1 MSFSPQ
7 QTSTSHFTTERPV
20 AVLMVFV
27 AAVVFGAFSFK
38 RLPLTLM
45 PELNYPTLTV
55 RTEFE
60 GAAPEEVENE
70 VSRPI
75 EEALGVVN
83 GLSQISSVSRAGV
96 SDVSLEFVWG
106 TDMSQAAQDTLEKL
120 DQVFLP
126 REVDKPLI
134 LHFDPSLDPIMELS
148 LSGEGVLFDG
158 EIGLRRLRRLAEI
171 QIRRALEPITGVAA
185 VRIRGGLEEEIHVM
199 IDQDALRRTG
209 LSIQGV
215 ISRLQQ
221 ENINVAGGL
230 VKEGRSE
237 YMVRTLN
244 EYLSQEQIEDT
255 IVRRDASG
263 ELRIRD
269 LATVSRSHRERE
281 ILTRT
286 GGRESVQIDIYKE
299 ADANMVAV
307 SEAVRS
313 ALGPIET
320 VQPQGIQKWLS
331 KWSPPGGRRNA
342 DRLAARLFK
351 QEGARLEVVADRSVF
366 IENSLREVQ
375 TTAVIGGLLAVLVL
389 FLFLS
394 DLKSTLIVAV
404 SIPMSV
410 IMTFAPLNLSEVT
423 LNIMSL
429 GGLALGVGMLVDSSI
444 VVLESIYRCRQ
455 EGDTIKMAAVRGA
468 REVRGA
474 VTASTLT
481 SIAVFLP
488 MVFVEGIA
496 GQVFGDLG
504 ITVVVSL
511 LASLVVA
518 VYFIP
523 MLASRE
529 PMNAQPNPGAGEPS
543 TRGRWAAWQAFQGD
557 YPKISVSWR
566 WLWLPYGLL
575 RLFLGLVLECLAKM
589 VTAFLSLVVGV
600 LVRGLWPLCR
610 TLGVGVMS
618 RPVAW
623 TQAFIEATQ
632 RRYQRLLNSALDR
645 PTSVFTIVLLCVL
658 VTGWAISQLDSELL
672 PEVHQSEVT
681 FELQLPVGT
690 PLEETVRVLS
700 EVEAKILE
708 NVDDIQ
714 TVLTTFG
721 YDITNM
727 KRSDEGEHSARFKLL
742 LRHQGKPLETENRV
756 LERVRALLVDVPDLR
771 FRVTRPVLFS
781 TRKPISVEIHG
792 DELEALKVKAREAE
806 EVLGELNALADV
818 ETTLRSGAPEIQI
831 TYDRASLVRFGLNI
845 GTVAELVRDLVQGN
859 EATQFNMKD
868 RRIPI
873 IARLQIEDRQ
883 RVEDIGQLTV
893 NPGAPQP
900 IPLSAVAQ
908 YEIGEGPSEIRRI
921 DGKRVALVQA
931 NLGNASLGGAV
942 QAIQSVLDSLIQ
954 WPADMTYFITG
965 QSEEWDRSQSS
976 LLMAMALSVFLVY
989 VIMASQFESLLQPFI
1004 IMFSVPL
1011 AFVGSALGLLMT
1023 GTSLSVV
1030 VFLGLIMLVGI
1041 VVNNAIVLVDYAN
1054 LMRQRGLSAREAITT
1069 ACSLRLR
1076 PILMTTATTILG
1088 LLPMAMGWGDGA
1100 EIRTP
1105 MALAVVFGLAS
1116 STLLTLVVVPTVYHL
1131 LARWLGGTVGES
1143 AS

>member
-1 MSFSPQ
+1 
-7 QTSTSHFTTERPV
+7 
-20 AVLMVFV
+20 
-27 AAVVFGAFSFK
+27 
-38 RLPLTLM
+38 
-45 PELNYPTLTV
+45 
-55 RTEFE
+55 
-60 GAAPEEVENE
+60 
-70 VSRPI
+70 
-75 EEALGVVN
+75 
-83 GLSQISSVSRAGV
+83 
-96 SDVSLEFVWG
+96 
-106 TDMSQAAQDTLEKL
+106 
-120 DQVFLP
+120 
-126 REVDKPLI
+126 
-134 LHFDPSLDPIMELS
+134 
-148 LSGEGVLFDG
+148 
-158 EIGLRRLRRLAEI
+158 
-171 QIRRALEPITGVAA
+171 
-185 VRIRGGLEEEIHVM
+185 
-199 IDQDALRRTG
+199 
-209 LSIQGV
+209 
-215 ISRLQQ
+215 
-221 ENINVAGGL
+221 
-230 VKEGRSE
+230 
-237 YMVRTLN
+237 
-244 EYLSQEQIEDT
+244 
-255 IVRRDASG
+255 
-263 ELRIRD
+263 
-269 LATVSRSHRERE
+269 
-281 ILTRT
+281 
-286 GGRESVQIDIYKE
+286 
-299 ADANMVAV
+299 
-307 SEAVRS
+307 
-313 ALGPIET
+313 
-320 VQPQGIQKWLS
+320 
-331 KWSPPGGRRNA
+331 
-342 DRLAARLFK
+342 
-351 QEGARLEVVADRSVF
+351 
-366 IENSLREVQ
+366 
-375 TTAVIGGLLAVLVL
+375 
-389 FLFLS
+389 
-394 DLKSTLIVAV
+394 
-404 SIPMSV
+404 
-410 IMTFAPLNLSEVT
+410 
-423 LNIMSL
+423 
-429 GGLALGVGMLVDSSI
+429 
-444 VVLESIYRCRQ
+444 
-455 EGDTIKMAAVRGA
+455 
-468 REVRGA
+468 
-474 VTASTLT
+474 
-481 SIAVFLP
+481 
-488 MVFVEGIA
+488 
-496 GQVFGDLG
+496 
-504 ITVVVSL
+504 
-511 LASLVVA
+511 
-518 VYFIP
+518 
-523 MLASRE
+523 
-529 PMNAQPNPGAGEPS
+529 
-543 TRGRWAAWQAFQGD
+543 
-557 YPKISVSWR
+557 
-566 WLWLPYGLL
+566 
-575 RLFLGLVLECLAKM
+575 
-589 VTAFLSLVVGV
+589 
-600 LVRGLWPLCR
+600 
-610 TLGVGVMS
+610 
-618 RPVAW
+618 
-623 TQAFIEATQ
+623 
-632 RRYQRLLNSALDR
+632 
-645 PTSVFTIVLLCVL
+645 
-658 VTGWAISQLDSELL
+658 
-672 PEVHQSEVT
+672 
-681 FELQLPVGT
+681 
-690 PLEETVRVLS
+690 VLS
-700 EVEAKILE
+700 EVESKILE
-708 NVDDIQ
+708 NGDDIQ

-845 GTVAELVRDLVQGN
+845 GRVAELVRDLVQGN

-893 NPGAPQP
+893 NPGEPQP

-942 QAIQSVLDSLIQ
+942 QAIESVLDSLIQ